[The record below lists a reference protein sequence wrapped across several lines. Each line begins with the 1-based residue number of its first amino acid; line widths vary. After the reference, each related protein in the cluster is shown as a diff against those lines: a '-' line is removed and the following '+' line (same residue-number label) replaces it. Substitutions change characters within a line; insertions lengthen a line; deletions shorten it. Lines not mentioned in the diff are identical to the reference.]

1 MDSTKFKLAAAGSAP
16 SEEDCAVCSF
26 PLSEDVPEGLRPYR
40 LQTRK
45 WKPDDRYKRGEAEA
59 LVERSRQQLRECY
72 ETLKLR
78 NSPN

>member
-1 MDSTKFKLAAAGSAP
+1 VP
-16 SEEDCAVCSF
+16 
-26 PLSEDVPEGLRPYR
+26 EDVPEGLRPYR